1 MSIFQLQQFAVK
13 QTISGM
19 KVCSDSL
26 LFGAI
31 VPVNHVAT
39 ILDIGAGTGIL
50 SLMLAQRANEN
61 SELSLKAIT
70 AVELTEEAAE
80 EAQENVSNSPW
91 AEQITIIQQDIQQ
104 FSRDHKENYNKD
116 YDLIISNPPF
126 FVDQCKTSSK
136 QPLRQAA
143 RHSDNLSFS
152 ELCQSIDLLL
162 SDLGCVYIL
171 LPLTSISQFCHEAF
185 LMNLKLIERIDIAES
200 IDHPVKVSILHFKR
214 SNNLSDEVLKQSRL
228 NKFKLPNIHN
238 DEVRDL
244 LSPFLLRYLN

>member
-13 QTISGM
+13 QSISGM
-19 KVCSDSL
+19 KICSDSL

-31 VPVNHVAT
+31 VPVTDAT
-39 ILDIGAGTGIL
+39 NILDIGAGTGIL
-50 SLMLAQRANEN
+50 SLMLAQRANEK
-61 SELSLKAIT
+61 SEYSLKAIT

-91 AEQITIIQQDIQQ
+91 TEQIEVVKQDIQQ
-104 FSRDHKENYNKD
+104 FSLDHKESRSKG

-126 FVDQCKTSSK
+126 FVDQSKTSSSN
-136 QPLRQAA
+136 PLMHAA
-143 RHSDNLSFS
+143 RHSDNLSFG

-171 LPLTSISQFCHEAF
+171 LPLTSISQFCHEASRV
-185 LMNLKLIERIDIAES
+185 KTTLIERIDIAES

-214 SNNLSDEVLKQSRL
+214 SNNLSDRLMKQSRL
-228 NKFKLPNIHN
+228 NKFKLPNIHS
-238 DEVRDL
+238 DEVREL
-244 LSPFLLRYLN
+244 LSPFLLRYL